1 MFIFRN
7 VSEKLEDVMAEI
19 DEMAER
25 VHEAMEM
32 FVNDEEDLD
41 VDDLEKELGI
51 GGYAP
56 EPVQVQPELP
66 SVPTTAVPTSQTADL
81 DAMLAELEI

>member
-7 VSEKLEDVMAEI
+7 VSEKLEIVMAEI

-32 FVNDEEDLD
+32 FANDDEEMD

-51 GGYAP
+51 GDYAP
-56 EPVQVQPELP
+56 EPVQIQPELP
-66 SVPTTAVPTSQTADL
+66 SVPTTAIPTSQTADL
-81 DAMLAELEI
+81 DAMLAELEM